1 MLNPRDIIK
10 EKISAPLRILATKAL
25 LPAGVTANQITIT
38 GFLVTCIG
46 AGFIV
51 QGSLFPAGC
60 TLLIGASLDMLDGII
75 ARSARTASNQG
86 ALLDSFVD
94 RVSEAIIFICISTYY
109 LLAIDFLDTMGKIQ
123 VLTVFIAFASSLM
136 VSYLRAKGESL
147 GVTCSVGWMT
157 RPERMILIVLG
168 LLTSPWFPQTLFLSI
183 LVIAVGSVIVSGQ
196 RFRVIWQGTRVP

>member
-10 EKISAPLRILATKAL
+10 EKISSLLQVFVVKTL

-51 QGSLFPAGC
+51 QGFLFSAGC
-60 TLLIGASLDMLDGII
+60 ALLIGASLDMLDGMI
-75 ARSARTASNQG
+75 ARTARAASSQG

-94 RVSEAIIFICISTYY
+94 RISEAAIFACILTYY
-109 LLAIDFLDTMGKIQ
+109 LFTSESPDTMVKVQ
-123 VLTVFIAFASSLM
+123 VLAVFIAFASSLM

-147 GVTCSVGWMT
+147 GVNCSVGWIT
-157 RPERMILIVLG
+157 RPERIILIVLG
-168 LLTSPWFPQTLFLSI
+168 LLTSPWFPQVLFLSI
-183 LVIAVGSVIVSGQ
+183 LVIAAGSVIVSGQ

>member
-10 EKISAPLRILATKAL
+10 EKISSLLQILMVKIL

-51 QGSLFPAGC
+51 HGSLFSAGC
-60 TLLIGASLDMLDGII
+60 ALLIGASFDMLDGMM
-75 ARSARTASNQG
+75 ARTARAASSQG
-86 ALLDSFVD
+86 SLLDSFVD
-94 RVSEAIIFICISTYY
+94 RISEATIFTCILTHY
-109 LLAIDFLDTMGKIQ
+109 LFVNESPDPMVKVQI
-123 VLTVFIAFASSLM
+123 LTVFIAFASSLM

-147 GVTCSVGWMT
+147 GVPCSVGWIT

-168 LLTSPWFPQTLFLSI
+168 LFASLWFPQALFLSI
-183 LVIAVGSVIVSGQ
+183 LVIAAGSVIVSGQ
-196 RFRVIWQGTRVP
+196 RFRVIWQGARVP